1 MEVPF
6 ASSDLATLLPTAFW
20 LLLLLP
26 GVALARR
33 LAPRDL
39 ESPPI
44 AGVAVAYVVF
54 FACLAPVVVVG
65 YLLHAPIW
73 MLSALLAGLIL
84 WGGWDCL
91 RGGRWKSLG
100 KVLLSAACLEMLVV
114 AGDMVLSQ
122 RVGSMLGA
130 DARIHLTRVRFL
142 FEHGLTNF
150 DPFVAA
156 QYPYPA
162 YHTNLWHALLAGGS
176 KLCGIDPLSMWFGS
190 LAASKLMIAS
200 GMAYLAWAVL
210 GGRWAAW
217 VAAVM
222 AIVVRGPTIYAL
234 YPNQLA
240 PWFLLPVLA
249 GVLVRAV
256 APGREVDA
264 DGLPREPDRAWVSA
278 TRVAATTLVVGMFHP
293 LYAAFAIVAFAP
305 TLGAAA
311 IVAWVRSRKAE
322 ARSPWPA
329 SWAVIA
335 LLVAAIPMPLIAQ
348 RWTAPWIEVW
358 SKERQGQIRAAQR
371 AGDPLSGRIPAPG
384 EDWMHEVPDRDREG
398 DLDETLADESLPGG
412 AFEDVP
418 DEAGTE
424 VPIEEDEEDRAGAG
438 GADTASPDE
447 ATSRSTSKDG
457 SGSKAKGLPVKK
469 APGFTIIDGTSI
481 HRTPGRGFTGG
492 WWRVWTMLAAVAA
505 VMVLR
510 RRVAPLVLLGFIATV
525 LAVMLVP
532 PLCTKAIKVLGSLW
546 MLERFETLADVLWIP
561 LSVPAAAAV
570 LEPLVRWRWIQSPL
584 SLLAIPV
591 ALLHGHFAKPYD
603 WPTYLERAE
612 ASADQRFGREFR
624 HLARLQVALRRAIPA
639 GSTVLVDTSLADRL
653 TMLHDLRVVASQ
665 RSSTGVPFMRKR
677 TVEVRLMLDG
687 KTREGLREELI
698 TSHGIS
704 HLIERGAPRGWVEL
718 WSRDR
723 ARWGGYLFVELAEE
737 PDWNRI
743 AWKRLRDAERLMR
756 RGRHETARPML
767 EAAVAEISDDESGA
781 DLAWFRLGN
790 ARLWTGDPE
799 AAIDAYDRAIAIRAG
814 DPRYELMLGNALVD
828 AGAVEASI
836 EHFEIAAE
844 LALAEEDVDLAA
856 SAWFNLGNTYF
867 RLERWSEALAAY
879 DESLL
884 LRPMHPQARF
894 WRREAEVESAR
905 ENEAAA
911 ADLESAAEPSLE

>member
-44 AGVAVAYVVF
+44 VGVAVAYVVLL
-54 FACLAPVVVVG
+54 ACLAPLVVVG

-73 MLSALLAGLIL
+73 MLSALLAGLVL
-84 WGGWDCL
+84 WGGWDCT
-91 RGGRWKSLG
+91 RGGRWKSFG

-114 AGDMVLSQ
+114 LADMVLSQ
-122 RVGSMLGA
+122 RVGGMLGA

-142 FEHGLTNF
+142 FEHGLTNL

-162 YHTNLWHALLAGGS
+162 YHTNLWHALLAAGA
-176 KLCGIDPLSMWFGS
+176 KLCAIDPLAMWFGS

-217 VAAVM
+217 VAATM

-240 PWFLLPVLA
+240 PWFLMPVLA
-249 GVLVRAV
+249 GVLARAV
-256 APGREVDA
+256 APGREMDA
-264 DGLPREPDRAWVSA
+264 EGLPRAADRAWVSA
-278 TRVAATTLVVGMFHP
+278 ARVAATTLVVGMFHP

-305 TLGAAA
+305 TMGLAA
-311 IVAWVRSRKAE
+311 IVSWVRSRKTG

-335 LLVAAIPMPLIAQ
+335 LLVAAIPMPWIAQ
-348 RWTAPWIEVW
+348 HWTAPWIEIW

-384 EDWMHEVPDRDREG
+384 EDWMHESPDRERDGDAGEG
-398 DLDETLADESLPGG
+398 DALPEEAFDELPG
-412 AFEDVP
+412 
-418 DEAGTE
+418 EAGTDM
-424 VPIEEDEEDRAGAG
+424 PIEEDEEDRNERG
-438 GADTASPDE
+438 GEASSPQGDSDDARADRASK
-447 ATSRSTSKDG
+447 SGDG
-457 SGSKAKGLPVKK
+457 WKAKGLPVKK
-469 APGFTIIDGTSI
+469 APGFTIVDGSSI
-481 HRTPGRGFTGG
+481 ARTPGRGFTGG
-492 WWRVWTMLAAVAA
+492 WWRVWTMLAAVVA
-505 VMVLR
+505 VVLLR
-510 RRVAPLVLLGFIATV
+510 RRMAPVVLLGFIATV

-532 PLCTKAIKVLGSLW
+532 PLCTKALEVLGSLW

-561 LSVPAAAAV
+561 LSAPAAAAV
-570 LEPLVRWRWIQSPL
+570 LEPLLRWRWIQSPL
-584 SLLAIPV
+584 SLLAIPI
-591 ALLHGHFAKPYD
+591 ALQHGHYAKPYD
-603 WPTYLERAE
+603 WETHLERAE
-612 ASADQRFGREFR
+612 APAEQRFGREFR
-624 HLARLQVALRRAIPA
+624 HMARLQVALRRAIPA
-639 GSTVLVDTSLADRL
+639 GATVLVDPTLADRL
-653 TMLHDLRVVASQ
+653 TMLHDMRVVASQ

-677 TVEVRLMLDG
+677 ATEVRLMLDG

-698 TSHGIS
+698 TSHGIG
-704 HLIERGAPRGWVEL
+704 HLVERGAPRGWVEL

-723 ARWGGYLFVELAEE
+723 ARWGGYVFVELAEE

-799 AAIDAYDRAIAIRAG
+799 AAIDAYDRAIAIRDG

-836 EHFEIAAE
+836 PRFEAAAQ
-844 LALAEEDVDLAA
+844 LALAEEDVELAA
-856 SAWFNLGNTYF
+856 SAWFNLGNSCF
-867 RLERWSEALAAY
+867 RLERWNEALAAY

-884 LRPMHPQARF
+884 LRPMHPQARY
-894 WRREAEVESAR
+894 WRLEAEAEMRREASPES
-905 ENEAAA
+905 
-911 ADLESAAEPSLE
+911 EPSPGAAGGSP